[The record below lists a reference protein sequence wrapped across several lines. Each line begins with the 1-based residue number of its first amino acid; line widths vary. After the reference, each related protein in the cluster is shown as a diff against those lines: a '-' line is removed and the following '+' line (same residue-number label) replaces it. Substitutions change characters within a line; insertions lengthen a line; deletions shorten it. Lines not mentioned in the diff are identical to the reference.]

1 MLLENIIQ
9 RGYQDISCAGALS
22 IKSLLYADI
31 PSSFYT
37 LVAILLLEAPKLTT
51 VTVDFKGTQEKIL
64 KEMID
69 LGIVKTRA
77 EALRLALMNF
87 ALTTGLLSKEKLLE
101 EIHERASSMRIS
113 EDEVQRMIERA
124 KEKSIRR

>member
-1 MLLENIIQ
+1 M
-9 RGYQDISCAGALS
+9 
-22 IKSLLYADI
+22 
-31 PSSFYT
+31 
-37 LVAILLLEAPKLTT
+37 TT

-101 EIHERASSMRIS
+101 EIHERASSMHIS

-124 KEKSIRR
+124 KEIVV

>member
-1 MLLENIIQ
+1 M
-9 RGYQDISCAGALS
+9 
-22 IKSLLYADI
+22 
-31 PSSFYT
+31 
-37 LVAILLLEAPKLTT
+37 TT
-51 VTVDFKGTQEKIL
+51 VTVDFKRTQEKIL

-101 EIHERASSMRIS
+101 EIHERASSMHIS
-113 EDEVQRMIERA
+113 EDEVQRMIEHSGKTLA
-124 KEKSIRR
+124 

>member
-1 MLLENIIQ
+1 M
-9 RGYQDISCAGALS
+9 
-22 IKSLLYADI
+22 
-31 PSSFYT
+31 
-37 LVAILLLEAPKLTT
+37 TT

-101 EIHERASSMRIS
+101 EIHERASSMHIS

-124 KEKSIRR
+124 K

>member
-1 MLLENIIQ
+1 
-9 RGYQDISCAGALS
+9 
-22 IKSLLYADI
+22 
-31 PSSFYT
+31 
-37 LVAILLLEAPKLTT
+37 VAILLLEVPKLTT

-101 EIHERASSMRIS
+101 EIHERARSIRIS
-113 EDEVQRMIERA
+113 EDEVQRMIER
-124 KEKSIRR
+124 SI

>member
-1 MLLENIIQ
+1 M
-9 RGYQDISCAGALS
+9 
-22 IKSLLYADI
+22 
-31 PSSFYT
+31 
-37 LVAILLLEAPKLTT
+37 TT

-87 ALTTGLLSKEKLLE
+87 ALTTGLISKEKLLE
-101 EIHERASSMRIS
+101 EIHERASSMHIS

>member
-1 MLLENIIQ
+1 M
-9 RGYQDISCAGALS
+9 
-22 IKSLLYADI
+22 
-31 PSSFYT
+31 
-37 LVAILLLEAPKLTT
+37 
-51 VTVDFKGTQEKIL
+51 TVDFKGTQEKIL

-101 EIHERASSMRIS
+101 EIHERASLMHIS

>member
-1 MLLENIIQ
+1 
-9 RGYQDISCAGALS
+9 
-22 IKSLLYADI
+22 
-31 PSSFYT
+31 
-37 LVAILLLEAPKLTT
+37 LTT

-101 EIHERASSMRIS
+101 EIHERARSIRIS
-113 EDEVQRMIERA
+113 EDEVQRMIER
-124 KEKSIRR
+124 SI

>member
-1 MLLENIIQ
+1 M
-9 RGYQDISCAGALS
+9 
-22 IKSLLYADI
+22 
-31 PSSFYT
+31 
-37 LVAILLLEAPKLTT
+37 TT

-101 EIHERASSMRIS
+101 EIHERARSIRIS
-113 EDEVQRMIERA
+113 EDEVQRMIER
-124 KEKSIRR
+124 SI